1 MMIGTDLDPAPG
13 DPGPVQA
20 PYSVIRVPG
29 VFHLHEGEARGLS
42 RHPDVLH
49 AAVLG
54 ESVLQVVSN
63 MNIASEI

>member
-29 VFHLHEGEARGLS
+29 VLHLHEGEARGPP
-42 RHPDVLH
+42 RYPDVPH
-49 AAVLG
+49 GPVLG